1 MRMLLPVHQ
10 HQRASGRGTQEW
22 HCYYYGIRHSLP
34 LKSYCPW
41 SPSSRRHV
49 GAFLDLFASK
59 SPHSWRDLAEKRAL
73 SALTFDLYNS
83 RFGVWG
89 PRRLLLGKT
98 PAAEMTPL
106 SNDFLFYFIPWKLT
120 DTRPRDRCS
129 RTRRAQLILPPSLA
143 GSLHLGADLYH
154 RVQSV
159 GRVL

>member
-89 PRRLLLGKT
+89 PRRLLRG
-98 PAAEMTPL
+98 
-106 SNDFLFYFIPWKLT
+106 FQFH
-120 DTRPRDRCS
+120 
-129 RTRRAQLILPPSLA
+129 PPSRKTA
-143 GSLHLGADLYH
+143 AWAVAVGPFSVRSITEATAV
-154 RVQSV
+154 VQQK
-159 GRVL
+159 